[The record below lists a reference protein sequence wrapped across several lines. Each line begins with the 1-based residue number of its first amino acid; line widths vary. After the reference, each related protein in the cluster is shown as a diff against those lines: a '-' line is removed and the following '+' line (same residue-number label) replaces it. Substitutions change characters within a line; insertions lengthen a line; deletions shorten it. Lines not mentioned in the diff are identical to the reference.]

1 MWVHM
6 SLVAAVCVSTVEGF
20 LLTSPKAVP
29 SEAAHRLRA
38 DAPCVRRE
46 EPGWRSLRKCEAGS
60 VACRKVVLDEADVA
74 LQEWADRMGIE
85 RAAEIARFGAY
96 GRGLVST
103 RDLAPGE
110 AAVRVPLELAL
121 SDQRTPL
128 GVHPAVDNLHYSARL
143 AAALSHEM
151 SLGSNSRL
159 REYISALPPPPRTVH
174 KWDAEVQRLLG
185 NNTLEAEA
193 DGMYFWRYNCW
204 DAVQDALPQLKVTE
218 EVQYIYI
225 HIYSYREGW

>member
-1 MWVHM
+1 MAPSEIVRVT
-6 SLVAAVCVSTVEGF
+6 LVAAVCVSTVDGF
-20 LLTSPKAVP
+20 LLTSPKTAP
-29 SEAAHRLRA
+29 SATVHRLRA
-38 DAPCVRRE
+38 DAPCVRPRRV
-46 EPGWRSLRKCEAGS
+46 EPGRRSLRTCATGE
-60 VACRKVVLDEADVA
+60 VEDADAA
-74 LQEWADRMGIE
+74 LQAWADRMGIE
-85 RAAEIARFGAY
+85 RAVEIARFGAY
-96 GRGLVST
+96 GRGLVAT
-103 RDLAPGE
+103 RDLEPGE

-128 GVHPAVDNLHYSARL
+128 GVHPAVDNLHYTARL